1 MGIFDEI
8 KSFVHSITTEDHY
21 ASFDS
26 PYKNSTI
33 SGTSGSVS
41 EGGSSSS
48 RLHEL
53 GRLAGGNSSSQS
65 LNNSSRNNSQT
76 NVVGYRP
83 GLRSSATN
91 LNGSDLQLQN
101 LNASGQ
107 PPLPSIDS
115 LWNRIETWVDE
126 EYPELGD
133 NLNYGVTT
141 ADLNEFENDISCG
154 SLPVEFRQFY
164 KIHDGQMRGGE
175 PTGLILGLT
184 LLDIES
190 IAEEY
195 KIWGK
200 VAVRL
205 EKQQYIMQHQSKVPG
220 SLREGTSSSSGSPYS
235 AGASG
240 PNNLNNNFLA
250 NQKSLP
256 PQAVQCVYS
265 HKGWIP
271 FVKDDGGNQIAIDL
285 APGPTGIWGQII
297 IFGRD
302 FDTKIVIASSFQ
314 EFIFNFVTD
323 LENGNFQIDQ
333 DEGNESYGY
342 LEISRNDD
350 DYMIGAEEENQGELN
365 FLDRSK
371 EFTKS
376 KEKLSYIEVQKRR
389 ALRKFGIS
397 NIEHFSTSFVP
408 HRIKKT
414 NPAQQQQQQQQSQQ
428 QSQASDNKGS
438 GFGTPR
444 TTSPSVIPKVSSPLI
459 NMEASASQVG
469 LTKETL
475 IDETKKEEAITNDDP
490 KVEKNEESTTIDTT
504 NANATEPEAV
514 VETIPEAA
522 TEPESVPE
530 EIPAA
535 DEEPEVEKN
544 SNSGVDSVADDL
556 KEVAI

>member
-1 MGIFDEI
+1 MGILDGI
-8 KSFVHSITTEDHY
+8 KAFVHSITTEDHY

-65 LNNSSRNNSQT
+65 LNNASRNNSQT

-101 LNASGQ
+101 LNALGQ
-107 PPLPSIDS
+107 PPLPLIDS

-200 VAVRL
+200 VAIRL
-205 EKQQYIMQHQSKVPG
+205 EKQQYIMQHQLKVPG
-220 SLREGTSSSSGSPYS
+220 SLREGTSSSSSSP
-235 AGASG
+235 AGPSG

-365 FLDRSK
+365 FFDRSK

-397 NIEHFSTSFVP
+397 NIEQFSTSFVP

-414 NPAQQQQQQQQSQQ
+414 NPAQQQQP
-428 QSQASDNKGS
+428 QASENRGS
-438 GFGTPR
+438 GLGTPR
-444 TTSPSVIPKVSSPLI
+444 TTSPLVIPKVSSPLI

-475 IDETKKEEAITNDDP
+475 IDETKKEEPITKAEL
-490 KVEKNEESTTIDTT
+490 KVEKDKETTTIDDVKKDETDT
-504 NANATEPEAV
+504 ADGKAAEPEAA
-514 VETIPEAA
+514 VETVSEAA
-522 TEPESVPE
+522 TEAESVPE
-530 EIPAA
+530 ETKTA
-535 DEEPEVEKN
+535 EVEPEAEKD